1 MCGIAGFLGSNG
13 LAGEES
19 DQLLRRMGATLGR
32 RGPDG
37 EGRWIDGD
45 QGVAFVHRRLAIVD
59 LSPTGFQPMESPSG
73 RYVITFNG
81 EIYNHAELR
90 RTLDVRWR
98 GSSDTE
104 ALLAA
109 FDKWGVAEALKNM
122 TGMFAFAVWDR
133 QSRTLTLGRDRL
145 GEKPL
150 YYGWLGTGEL
160 RNFVF
165 ASELDAIRCHPGF
178 DSTIDREALS
188 SLVGQ
193 GCVAGTRSIYTQ
205 IHKVAPGKLIIVDPD
220 RGEIR
225 EEHYWDLVGSLQHT
239 PRFEGSFVDAADRL
253 ELLLSNAISRQMV
266 ADVPIGA
273 FLSGGIDSS
282 AVTALMQANASRPV
296 RTYSI
301 GFAEA
306 GFNEAERAKA
316 VAEHIG
322 SDHTEMFVT
331 AADALDLVPQLP
343 EIYSEPFADSSQIPT
358 FLLSKLTRNH
368 VTVALS
374 GDAGDELFA
383 GYNRHRLTGS
393 MWPRLRN
400 IPLPLRHVAARAL
413 LSFQPTTIDRLAAA
427 TKVRSFVQIGDKLQ
441 KAALILGSRDEEEL
455 YRGLVSQWSN
465 ESEIVIGGCRTNYGS
480 NPVVAG
486 LSLGAV
492 ETMMIRDAL
501 GYLPDDIL
509 TKVDRA
515 AMANSLETRVPMLD
529 HHVVEF
535 AFSLPLE
542 YKLHQGVT
550 KRVLRE
556 VLYRHVPESLMEQPK
571 SGFGVPI
578 AAWLRGPLRDWAEEL
593 LSERRL
599 QKDGYFHAP
608 PIRRRWQ
615 EHLSGKR
622 NWHHSL
628 WHVLMF
634 QAWLDRPT
642 AVGQ

>member
-1 MCGIAGFLGSNG
+1 MCGIAGFLGGTG
-13 LAGEES
+13 LGGEES
-19 DQLLRRMGATLGR
+19 DQLLRRMGSTLGR

-37 EGRWIDGD
+37 EGRWIDEAE
-45 QGVAFVHRRLAIVD
+45 GVAFVHRRLAIVD
-59 LSPTGFQPMESPSG
+59 LSPTGVQPMVSSSG

-81 EIYNHAELR
+81 EIYNHLELR
-90 RTLDVRWR
+90 RSLDVPWR
-98 GSSDTE
+98 GASDTE
-104 ALLAA
+104 AMLAA
-109 FDKWGVAEALKNM
+109 FDKWGVAEALRNM
-122 TGMFAFAVWDR
+122 VGMFAFAVWDR
-133 QSRTLTLGRDRL
+133 QTRSLTLGRDRL

-150 YYGWLGTGEL
+150 YYGWLGTGRS

-165 ASELDAIRCHPGF
+165 ASELDAIRCHPQF
-178 DSTIDREALS
+178 ESTIDREALS
-188 SLVGQ
+188 ALVGQ

-205 IHKVAPGKLIIVDPD
+205 IHKVAPGGLIIVDAKSSQV
-220 RGEIR
+220 R
-225 EEHYWDLVGSLQHT
+225 EERYWHLAAGSQQAA
-239 PRFEGSFVDAADRL
+239 RFEGSFEDATDRL
-253 ELLLSNAISRQMV
+253 EQLLSKAISRQMV

-282 AVTALMQANASRPV
+282 TVAALMQVNASRPI

-322 SDHTEMFVT
+322 TDHTEMFVT

-343 EIYSEPFADSSQIPT
+343 GIYSEPFADSSQIPT

-393 MWPRLRN
+393 VWPRLRN
-400 IPLPLRHVAARAL
+400 IPLPLRHAAARML
-413 LSFQPTTIDRLAAA
+413 LSFQPSTIDRLAAA
-427 TKVRSFVQIGDKLQ
+427 AKIRSFVQIGDKLQ
-441 KAALILGSRDEEEL
+441 KAALILDSRDEGEL
-455 YRGLVSQWSN
+455 YRGLVSQWPN
-465 ESEIVIGGCRTNYGS
+465 ESEVVIGGSRTDYG
-480 NPVVAG
+480 NDDALAGRALGPV
-486 LSLGAV
+486 
-492 ETMMIRDAL
+492 EMMMVRDVL

-535 AFSLPLE
+535 AFSLPIQ
-542 YKLHQGVT
+542 YKLDQGVT

-556 VLYRHVPESLMEQPK
+556 VLYRHVPKSLIEQPK

-578 AAWLRGPLRDWAEEL
+578 ATWLRGPLRDWAEEL
-593 LSERRL
+593 LSEHRL
-599 QKDGYFHAP
+599 QQGGYFHAA
-608 PIRRRWQ
+608 PIRKRWQ

-622 NWHHSL
+622 NWHHAL
-628 WHVLMF
+628 WHILMF
-634 QAWLDRPT
+634 QAWLDRPVT
-642 AVGQ
+642 TGQ